1 MRIRKIQYYDDI
13 LVLFI
18 NILKLSQIIKKI
30 INVLFIPKEDNIIKK
45 FQKLI
50 QIKNISNF
58 TKIYIRKK

>member
-1 MRIRKIQYYDDI
+1 MRIRKILYYDDI

-30 INVLFIPKEDNIIKK
+30 INVLFIPEEDNIIKK

>member
-1 MRIRKIQYYDDI
+1 MRIRKILYYDI

>member
-1 MRIRKIQYYDDI
+1 MRIRKILYYDDI